1 MKNFLRS
8 FLVITLCFFL
18 AMPLPAQEIFDFGDA
33 PEASV
38 AYPSTGVIGA
48 FPTCLTV
55 GTTFVLHN
63 NFGAHLG
70 PAFDF
75 EPDGNGGLC
84 PAFAPYDNDECFA
97 DGDAGLL
104 VPESYTIVNN
114 TVVPCPGFVGT
125 PLGNPCTMAAWGI
138 NVDIDVTNFMPN
150 QSIGYMNVIIDFNQ
164 NGAWGDQVSCP
175 PSLYPEHVLQNFI
188 VPWGFTGP
196 LSALM
201 PPAFMIGPNSG
212 YVWARFS
219 ITEQPVFLNWD
230 GHGSFEDGESEDYLL
245 HIAPLEQSDFGDAPE
260 DVLAYPST
268 GTNGAFPT
276 CIGTG
281 VNGHVEHF
289 SNGADL
295 GSSVDFEVEGN
306 GGLCPTFAPYD
317 NDECFQDNDAGL
329 IMPEPFTIV
338 AGIVVPC
345 TNSNGTGLGQPCD
358 TAVWGVNVD
367 INVNNFSFTQAD
379 VLMNVLIDWNKDG
392 DWGDTV
398 YCTDLM
404 VPEHVLQNFI
414 VPHGYSGALSGLAP
428 PDFIIGPEP
437 GYFWCRFTIS
447 DVAVNVPWDGNGVFD
462 DGESEDYLIR
472 VDTAATG
479 EEYEYGDAPEG
490 AVAYPLLGVMGN
502 FPTCMNVAT
511 NGYIQHNNFGAF
523 LGPTFD
529 FEPDGNGGLCP
540 TFAPYDNDECFNDG
554 DAGLLFPDPYTIQG
568 GAVVPCPN
576 GAGTSLGTTCS
587 QAVWG
592 TDIDIQV
599 QNFMPNQTIGYM
611 NVVFDWTQNGVWG
624 DVANCPGATAPEH
637 VLHNFPVPN
646 GYSGPLSGLG
656 PPNFTIGP
664 NGSYVWARF
673 MISEAM
679 MPLNWDGQGA
689 FEDGESEDY
698 LIHVVMPPPPEGDYG
713 DAPDSALAYPASG
726 QMGNFPTC
734 IYTGPPNTY
743 VFHGIEEVLFFG
755 PFKDFEADGN
765 AGLCSPYTMPYNNDE
780 CYQDND
786 AGLIVPGPYTI
797 QFSGGV
803 YTVVPCLGNGGILD
817 TICNMVHWG
826 PELDIHVTN
835 LTNNEAVVNV
845 LMDFNMDGKWALDP
859 TTLCVGNVVPEH
871 VLVNFPVP
879 AGYSGPLSAL
889 GPPPFMAGPYVGYL
903 WTRFS
908 VSEQPVVTDWDG
920 AGSFE
925 MGESEDYILYVD
937 VIPGIGEGETPGSG
951 INLQVFPN
959 PARDACSITYEL
971 TASCIVRIELFD
983 IRGSVVN
990 VLADELQ
997 SPGMH
1002 KLNWDGRNSDG
1013 QHVGAGI
1020 YMIKAS
1026 LNSLPVQR
1034 TKVLL
1039 TR

>member
-1 MKNFLRS
+1 MKNFLR
-8 FLVITLCFFL
+8 FFL
-18 AMPLPAQEIFDFGDA
+18 STSLCLAFSMSLLSQDIFDYGDA

-48 FPTCLTV
+48 FPTCITV
-55 GTTFVLHN
+55 GTSFVQHN

-104 VPESYTIVNN
+104 IPESYTIVNN
-114 TVVPCPGFVGT
+114 AVVPCPGFVGT
-125 PLGNPCTMAAWGI
+125 PLGNPCTMATWAI
-138 NVDIDVTNFMPN
+138 NIDIDVTNFMPN
-150 QSIGYMNVIIDFNQ
+150 QSIGYMNVLIDFNQ
-164 NGAWGDQVSCP
+164 NGVWGDQVSCP
-175 PSLYPEHVLQNFI
+175 PGLYPEHVLQNFL
-188 VPWGFTGP
+188 VPWGYTGP

-219 ITEQPVFLNWD
+219 ITEQPVSPNWD

-245 HIAPLEQSDFGDAPE
+245 HIEPLEQSDFGDAPE
-260 DVLAYPST
+260 GAMAYPMS
-268 GTNGAFPT
+268 
-276 CIGTG
+276 
-281 VNGHVEHF
+281 
-289 SNGADL
+289 
-295 GSSVDFEVEGN
+295 
-306 GGLCPTFAPYD
+306 
-317 NDECFQDNDAGL
+317 
-329 IMPEPFTIV
+329 
-338 AGIVVPC
+338 
-345 TNSNGTGLGQPCD
+345 
-358 TAVWGVNVD
+358 
-367 INVNNFSFTQAD
+367 
-379 VLMNVLIDWNKDG
+379 
-392 DWGDTV
+392 
-398 YCTDLM
+398 
-404 VPEHVLQNFI
+404 
-414 VPHGYSGALSGLAP
+414 
-428 PDFIIGPEP
+428 
-437 GYFWCRFTIS
+437 
-447 DVAVNVPWDGNGVFD
+447 
-462 DGESEDYLIR
+462 
-472 VDTAATG
+472 
-479 EEYEYGDAPEG
+479 
-490 AVAYPLLGVMGN
+490 GVMGN
-502 FPTCMNVAT
+502 FPTCMNVT
-511 NGYIQHNNFGAF
+511 SNSYIMHNNFGAF
-523 LGPTFD
+523 LGPSFD
-529 FEPDGNGGLCP
+529 FEVDGNGGLCP
-540 TFAPYDNDECFNDG
+540 AFAPYDNDECFNDG

-576 GAGTSLGTTCS
+576 GAGTSLGTICT

-592 TDIDIQV
+592 TDLDIQV
-599 QNFMPNQTIGYM
+599 QNFMPNQTTGYM

-624 DVANCPGATAPEH
+624 DVANCPGAVAPEH
-637 VLHNFPVPN
+637 VLQNFVVPN
-646 GYSGPLSGLG
+646 GYSGPLSGLA

-664 NGSYVWARF
+664 HGDYVWARF

-679 MPLNWDGQGA
+679 MPVNWDGHGT

-698 LIHVVMPPPPEGDYG
+698 LIHVTIPPPPEGDYG

-734 IYTGPPNTY
+734 IYTGPSNTF
-743 VFHGIEEVLFFG
+743 VFHGLEEMLFFG
-755 PFKDFEADGN
+755 PFKDFEPDGN

-797 QFSGGV
+797 QYSGGV
-803 YTVVPCLGNGGILD
+803 YTVVPCLGNGGIMD
-817 TICNMVHWG
+817 TICNIVHWG

-903 WTRFS
+903 WTRFT

-925 MGESEDYILYVD
+925 MGESEDYILYID
-937 VIPGIGEGETPGSG
+937 VIPGIGEEEIQGSG

-959 PARDACSITYEL
+959 PARDACAITYEL
-971 TASCIVRIELFD
+971 AASGNVRIEMFD
-983 IRGSVVN
+983 LSGGLVKVI
-990 VLADELQ
+990 AD
-997 SPGMH
+997 GMQAKGKH
-1002 KLNWDGRNSDG
+1002 SINWDGCNASG
-1013 QHVGAGI
+1013 QHAGAGI
-1020 YMIKAS
+1020 YIVKAS
-1026 LNSLPVQR
+1026 FNSLPVQR
-1034 TKVLL
+1034 AKVLF